1 MTRAVEA
8 NRIPNPSASGRPFR
22 PPEHWLRVA
31 GNGEGRHKIATARSV
46 FQPVTSTLP
55 VFGSVVIPLMLSSLT
70 PPITRA
76 HRQLPSALAYLA
88 TNISEPPAL
97 VLDPLPT
104 SVVPQ
109 NSPHTSRS
117 PFRSIA
123 IDVGKS

>member
-1 MTRAVEA
+1 NIVAAAPPLPLSTAVPLPKSIDPA
-8 NRIPNPSASGRPFR
+8 YP
-22 PPEHWLRVA
+22 
-31 GNGEGRHKIATARSV
+31 
-46 FQPVTSTLP
+46 PVTSTLP
-55 VFGSVVIPLMLSSLT
+55 VFGSVVIPLTLSSLT

-104 SVVPQ
+104 SVVLQ
-109 NSPHTSRS
+109 NSPDTSRS

-123 IDVGKS
+123 TAVGKSS